1 MEVITLERKVLA
13 KNDEIAAENRRLF
26 SDKKLLVVNLL
37 SSPGA
42 GKTSLLERT
51 LENCRDRAKI
61 GVVVGD
67 IQTDNDARRI
77 DIYQAP
83 VVQIIT
89 SGSCHLDSKMVQS
102 AVEKLNLDA
111 LDILIIENVGNLVC
125 PTNFDLGEHYRVVV
139 LSTAEGTD
147 KPLKYPAMF
156 HRADCVI
163 INKIDLLPFT
173 NFSVDEARTS
183 ISGLNSGAVIIETSC
198 RTGEGIDIWCKW
210 LFGKIIKQRVTA

>member
-1 MEVITLERKVLA
+1 MDVITLERKVLV

-26 SDKKLLVVNLL
+26 GEKKLLVVNLL

-51 LENCRDRAKI
+51 LEYCQNKVKI
-61 GVVVGD
+61 GIIVGD
-67 IQTDNDARRI
+67 VQTDNDAKRI
-77 DIYQAP
+77 DKYNAP

-102 AVEKLNLDA
+102 AMAKLNLNE
-111 LDILIIENVGNLVC
+111 LDILVIENVGNLVC
-125 PTNFDLGEHYRVVV
+125 PTNFDLGEQYRVVV

-147 KPLKYPAMF
+147 KPMKYPAMF
-156 HRADCVI
+156 HRANCVI

-173 NFSVDEARTS
+173 NFSVEEAQS
-183 ISGLNSGAVIIETSC
+183 AVQSLNSNAVILKTSC
-198 RTGEGIDIWCKW
+198 RTGEGIETWCKW
-210 LFGKIIKQRVTA
+210 LLSKTAKTSATS

>member
-67 IQTDNDARRI
+67 VQTDNDARRI

-173 NFSVDEARTS
+173 NFSVDEARAS
-183 ISGLNSGAVIIETSC
+183 ISGLNSGAVILETSC

-210 LFGKIIKQRVTA
+210 LFSKIIKQRVTV